1 MRRRVMSAISLRWRF
16 PYPRVFLC
24 QMLWFFNRSYT
35 YLQNSELAFTL
46 HHLCYF
52 VNTFSRSFRTCID
65 SHWSTPSAISNDE
78 DFHIHWRFFMSN
90 VSVFQ
95 WIVYLSTKR
104 ISSVHFTSF
113 VIMLFCKYFLSVLSV
128 EVGHF
133 DGCEKIPTFPQLPK
147 SPGIPE
153 IPRNPH

>member
-1 MRRRVMSAISLRWRF
+1 MHICLPVAEFVHFHSLYYRPWQTAQTQIRRRMMSAIWYAEDLHIHGCFMSN
-16 PYPRVFLC
+16 V
-24 QMLWFFNRSYT
+24 MVFNRSYT

-52 VNTFSRSFRTCID
+52 VNTFERSFRTCIG

-90 VSVFQ
+90 ASVFQ
-95 WIVYLSTKR
+95 LIVYLSTKR

-113 VIMLFCKYFLSVLSV
+113 VMMLFCKYF
-128 EVGHF
+128 
-133 DGCEKIPTFPQLPK
+133 
-147 SPGIPE
+147 
-153 IPRNPH
+153 